1 MKIENLKKAQE
12 LADKLSKL
20 KRCSDL
26 LQGGGVVKV
35 YGNDANTW
43 EAVPDRGVC
52 NELRESIL
60 ARMKELEKEVETL

>member
-1 MKIENLKKAQE
+1 MKIENLRKAQE
-12 LADKLSKL
+12 LADKLCKL

-26 LQGGGVVKV
+26 LQGGGIVKV

-52 NELRESIL
+52 NELREAIL
-60 ARMKELEKEVETL
+60 DRIKDIEKEVETL